1 MFIRQSSEGA
11 GYGGTMAAV
20 FIKVITI
27 FAMIGAG
34 FAANKAG
41 VLPGQSSRY
50 ISALLVYVTTPCL
63 VLSTIASQ
71 ELTGEMVRMSA
82 EVIIGTIVFF
92 SAASLVSYLIVKAL
106 KYEPE
111 SDRGALCAL
120 MTSANTGFMGFP
132 VTKAIFGDKIFF
144 LFIVQNIL
152 LNIYLYSGAILQ
164 ISQGSGEKISVRKI
178 AKALMNPCMA
188 AALAGVI
195 LMTTG
200 TGLPG
205 PVMEFLTTMG
215 SSTIPIS
222 MIVVGIQLG
231 SSDLG
236 EVLSNLKLMFCC
248 FCNVVL
254 MPLLTL
260 AAVWLLPL
268 TDASKLTLVF
278 AAAFPSAVLIVAISE
293 TQNKNSLLLSQ
304 GVAMTTL
311 MSMFTLPVW
320 AIILMQ
326 LFSY

>member
-1 MFIRQSSEGA
+1 
-11 GYGGTMAAV
+11 MATV
-20 FIKVITI
+20 FIKVMTI

-34 FAANKAG
+34 FIANKAG
-41 VLPGQSSRY
+41 VLPGESSKY
-50 ISALLVYVTTPCL
+50 ISSLLVYVTTPCL

-71 ELTGEMVRMSA
+71 DLSDEMLRMSA

-92 SAASLVSYLIVKAL
+92 SAAALVSYLIVKAIR
-106 KYEPE
+106 YEPAK
-111 SDRGALCAL
+111 DRGALTAL

-164 ISQGSGEKISVRKI
+164 ISQGSGEKVSVRKI
-178 AKALMNPCMA
+178 AAALMNPCMA

-200 TGLPG
+200 TDLPA

-231 SSDLG
+231 ASDLG
-236 EVLSNLKLMFCC
+236 SVFGNLKLTFCC

-260 AAVWLLPL
+260 AAVWFLPF
-268 TDASKLTLVF
+268 TDAAKLTLVF

-311 MSMFTLPVW
+311 MSMITLPAW
-320 AIILMQ
+320 AILLMN
-326 LFSY
+326 LFTY